1 MRLVDGAVSD
11 ILSLLAHA
19 GAAPRK
25 ASSRAGGRS
34 AKLYLGDVR
43 VRFSGC
49 RFSSLSQLEAIG
61 RSSAFDGVPVLGAV
75 KVVQPWGAP
84 S

>member
-34 AKLYLGDVR
+34 AKPYLGDVR
-43 VRFSGC
+43 VRFSGVPFQAFE
-49 RFSSLSQLEAIG
+49 FSACARTALL
-61 RSSAFDGVPVLGAV
+61 DVC
-75 KVVQPWGAP
+75 
-84 S
+84 